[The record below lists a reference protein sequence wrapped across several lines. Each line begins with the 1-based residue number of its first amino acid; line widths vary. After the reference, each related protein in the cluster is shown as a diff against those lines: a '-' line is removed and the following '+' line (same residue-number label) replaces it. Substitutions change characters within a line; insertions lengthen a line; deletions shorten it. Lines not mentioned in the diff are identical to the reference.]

1 MKVQLP
7 GFIAD
12 DALDAFDREVVRY
25 ASVIN
30 DPGNPISRLEII
42 TPTEK
47 AHAFLLARMETI
59 ASSLKDSD
67 GMSLNYIVLH
77 VP

>member
-42 TPTEK
+42 TPAEK
-47 AHAFLLARMETI
+47 AHAFLSARMETI
-59 ASSLKDSD
+59 ASSLKGSD